1 MRAMSSC
8 REVKDKMLLVIDS
21 GNTNVVFA
29 VYRGDEQVGAWR
41 CGNDP
46 RRTCDEYAVW
56 LSQLLKLEGMS
67 FDSIE
72 ASIIAS
78 VVPETQFNLKRL
90 CDKYV
95 PGRTLVVGEE
105 GTDLGIEILID
116 RPEQVGAD
124 RLVGV
129 IAAHTQYGGPLMV
142 LDFGTAT
149 SFDIADSDGNFC
161 GGILAPGVH
170 QSVEALYMA
179 ARKLPRV
186 EIKRPDTVIGKATV
200 PAMQSGVYW
209 GYLSMIEGMTARI
222 QEEFGEPMKVI
233 ATGGLSAL
241 FAGATPSIHITE
253 PSLILS
259 GLVEI
264 FKRNN

>member
-1 MRAMSSC
+1 
-8 REVKDKMLLVIDS
+8 MLLLIDS

-29 VYRGDEQVGAWR
+29 IHDGAEIRATWR

-46 RRTCDEYAVW
+46 RRTADEYAVW
-56 LSQLLKLEGMS
+56 LTQLMALDS
-67 FDSIE
+67 FTFDDIE
-72 ASIIAS
+72 ACILAS
-78 VVPETQFNLKRL
+78 VVPETLFNLKRL
-90 CDKYV
+90 CQKYI
-95 PGRTLVVGEE
+95 PKPMYVVGEKE
-105 GTDLGIEILID
+105 TDLGIKVLID

-129 IAAHTQYGGPLMV
+129 IAAHVTYGGPLMV

-149 SFDIADSDGNFC
+149 SFDIADADGDFR
-161 GGILAPGVH
+161 GGVLAPGVH

-179 ARKLPRV
+179 ARKLPRI
-186 EIKRPDTVIGKATV
+186 EIAKPETVIGKATV

-209 GYLSMIEGMTARI
+209 GYLSMVEGLVSRI
-222 QEEFGEPMKVI
+222 RKEFGEPMKVV

-241 FAGATPSIHITE
+241 FADATDVIDVTDPQLT
-253 PSLILS
+253 LA

-264 FKRNN
+264 YRRNSR

>member
-1 MRAMSSC
+1 
-8 REVKDKMLLVIDS
+8 MLLVIDS

-29 VYRGDEQVGAWR
+29 VYRGDEQIGSWR

-46 RRTCDEYAVW
+46 KRTADEYAVW
-56 LSQLLKLEGMS
+56 LSQLLKLSDLS
-67 FDSIE
+67 FDVIE

-78 VVPETQFNLKRL
+78 VVPETLFNLKRL
-90 CDKYV
+90 CDRYV
-95 PGRTLVVGEE
+95 PGRTLVVKEP
-105 GTDLGIEILID
+105 GTELGIEILID

-129 IAAHTQYGGPLMV
+129 IAAHTHYGGPLMV

-149 SFDIADSDGNFC
+149 SFDIADANGNFC
-161 GGILAPGVH
+161 GGVLAPGVH
-170 QSVEALYMA
+170 NSVEALHMA
-179 ARKLPRV
+179 GRQLPRV
-186 EIKRPDTVIGKATV
+186 DIARPESVIGKATV

-222 QEEFGEPMKVI
+222 QQEFGEPMKVI

-241 FAGATPSIHITE
+241 FADATPAIHKTE
-253 PSLILS
+253 PALILA

>member
-1 MRAMSSC
+1 
-8 REVKDKMLLVIDS
+8 MLLVIDS

-29 VYRGDEQVGAWR
+29 VYKGAEKLASWR

-46 RRTCDEYAVW
+46 RRTADEYAVW
-56 LSQLLKLEGMS
+56 LSQLMALGKLG
-67 FDSIE
+67 FDDIE
-72 ASIIAS
+72 ASIVAS
-78 VVPETQFNLKRL
+78 VVPETLFNLRQF
-90 CDKYV
+90 CNRYV
-95 PGRTLVVGEE
+95 PGRTFVVGDKD
-105 GTDLGIEILID
+105 TRLGIEVLID

-129 IAAHTQYGGPLMV
+129 IAAHSLHGGPLMV

-149 SFDIADSDGNFC
+149 SFDIADGDGNFR
-161 GGILAPGVH
+161 GGVLAPGVH
-170 QSVEALYMA
+170 QSLEALYMA

-186 EIKRPDTVIGKATV
+186 EIIRPETVIGRATI

-209 GYLSMIEGMTARI
+209 GYLSMIEGMVKRI
-222 QEEFGEPMKVI
+222 RDEFGEPMKVV

-241 FAGATPSIHITE
+241 FADATPAIDITD
-253 PSLILS
+253 PDLTLS

-264 FKRNN
+264 YRRNTSGG

>member
-1 MRAMSSC
+1 
-8 REVKDKMLLVIDS
+8 MLLLIDS

-29 VYRGDEQVGAWR
+29 VHDGATPLASWR

-46 RRTCDEYAVW
+46 RRTADEYAVW
-56 LSQLLKLEGMS
+56 LSQLMSLKGYT
-67 FDSIE
+67 FDDIE
-72 ASIIAS
+72 TCVIAS
-78 VVPETQFNLKRL
+78 VVPETLFNLKRL
-90 CDKYV
+90 CEKYV
-95 PGRTLVVGEE
+95 PKPTLVVGEK
-105 GTDLGIEILID
+105 TTKLGIEILID

-129 IAAHTQYGGPLMV
+129 IAAHVKYGGPLMV

-149 SFDIADSDGNFC
+149 SFDIADSEGNFR
-161 GGILAPGVH
+161 GGVLAPGVH

-186 EIKRPDTVIGKATV
+186 EIARPETVIGKATV

-209 GYLSMIEGMTARI
+209 GYLSMVEGLISRI
-222 QEEFGEPMKVI
+222 QNEYGEPMKVI

-241 FAGATPSIHITE
+241 FADATDAIQMTDPDLT
-253 PSLILS
+253 LT

-264 FKRNN
+264 YRRNSR

>member
-1 MRAMSSC
+1 
-8 REVKDKMLLVIDS
+8 MLLVIDS

-29 VYRGDEQVGAWR
+29 VYDGDRQITHWR

-46 RRTCDEYAVW
+46 RRTSDEYAVW
-56 LSQLLKLEGMS
+56 LTQLMTLAGLSLDQM
-67 FDSIE
+67 E
-72 ASIIAS
+72 AAIIAS
-78 VVPETQFNLKRL
+78 VVPETLFNLRRL
-90 CDKYV
+90 CENYV
-95 PGRTLVVGEE
+95 KGRTLVVGDS
-105 GTDLGIEILID
+105 GTDLGIEVLID

-129 IAAHTQYGGPLMV
+129 IAAHAQYGGPLMV

-149 SFDIADSDGNFC
+149 SFDIADENGNFC
-161 GGILAPGVH
+161 GGVLAPGVH
-170 QSVEALYMA
+170 QSVEALYRA

-186 EIKRPDTVIGKATV
+186 EIKRPETVIGRATI

-209 GYLSMIEGMTARI
+209 GYLSMIEGMVTRI
-222 QEEFGEPMKVI
+222 QAEYGSPLKVI

-241 FAGATPSIHITE
+241 FFDATESIQITD
-253 PSLILS
+253 PNLILT

-264 FKRNN
+264 YRRNATAV